1 VSEAI
6 TTARPFFYV
15 ASFAVDYTK
24 NYYAVLGV
32 LPSAEIVVIR
42 AAYRALALRYHPDTW
57 AGEKQHAERKMREI
71 NEAYEVLSEDASR
84 KEYDGNRQKRG
95 FEEYEFENDQTEEAF
110 RDSAD
115 ANSSDWD
122 IAVEYFPEL
131 ATLHAKLRATS
142 ARLAFAFQTTTLER
156 KQFEQCNVIAADLEG
171 KFLQS
176 YFGSN
181 PQILAY
187 ARQLIAIGAKPAAKE
202 LNRAVAVLG
211 SNVDP
216 DLVIGR
222 IQNKFFTA
230 EIAAR
235 ELAVLMA
242 RLVDRRHVE
251 DAIAVV
257 QKLKGSV
264 DYGQNHAW
272 FVPKTKIRV
281 VCLNQVATFA
291 TEPEMVSWVIS
302 NVVPKIKQL

>member
-1 VSEAI
+1 M
-6 TTARPFFYV
+6 
-15 ASFAVDYTK
+15 DYTK

-57 AGEKQHAERKMREI
+57 AGEKQNAERKMREI

-115 ANSSDWD
+115 ANSSDWV

-142 ARLAFAFQTTTLER
+142 ARLAFAFQTTMLER
-156 KQFEQCNVIAADLEG
+156 KQFERRNEIAADLET

-211 SNVDP
+211 STVDP

-222 IQNKFFTA
+222 IQNKFAA

-235 ELAVLMA
+235 ELPVLVA
-242 RLVDRRHVE
+242 RLVDRSYVK

-257 QKLKGSV
+257 KKLNGSV
-264 DYGQNHAW
+264 DYGQNPGW
-272 FVPKTKIRV
+272 FVPKTEIKV

-291 TEPEMVSWVIS
+291 TEPEMVSWIIS